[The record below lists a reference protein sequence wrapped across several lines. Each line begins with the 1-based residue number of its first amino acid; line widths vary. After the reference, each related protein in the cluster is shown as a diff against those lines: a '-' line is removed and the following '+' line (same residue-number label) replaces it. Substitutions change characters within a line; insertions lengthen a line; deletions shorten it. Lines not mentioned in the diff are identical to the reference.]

1 VKPSPGQTDE
11 QNAEVSEESFEV
23 ERDDHVRGEGVKLR
37 GEGVKLRGE
46 DVKPSAG
53 RFIFEQAWLVV
64 ACVLLIAATVLLY
77 LGYPSAAFVAAAL
90 GVSAWF
96 LNVRNGLK
104 RKHDLVKRGGRN
116 WETRS
121 GGD

>member
-1 VKPSPGQTDE
+1 MKPSPGQTDE

-37 GEGVKLRGE
+37 GEG
-46 DVKPSAG
+46 VKPSAG

-116 WETRS
+116 WEPRS